1 MTAITTAGEKV
12 GTTTW
17 RLVDL
22 LDDGDNALAR
32 VQRIEAAGE
41 FDTFEAAL
49 EAAKRFMIRPV
60 PEGYRGRIIRVDAGV
75 YEGRTYED
83 DQFGQVLTAEWESD
97 SDREV
102 YLHMDEGLM
111 WAEDTYGE
119 EVRI

>member
-111 WAEDTYGE
+111 WAENTYGE